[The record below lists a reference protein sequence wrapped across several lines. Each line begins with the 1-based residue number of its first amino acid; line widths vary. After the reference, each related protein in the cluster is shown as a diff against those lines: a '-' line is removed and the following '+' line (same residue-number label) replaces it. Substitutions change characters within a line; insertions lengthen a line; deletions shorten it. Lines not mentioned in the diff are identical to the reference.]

1 MDLIFKDITYTG
13 EVLNE
18 VKVNITN
25 QTMSVKELIE
35 ARVTVEV
42 ENYNNSSKEYFKG
55 LVKPSAAEETLNGF
69 KIKKKTVIDTE
80 KQVLVALS
88 AFQKNGYFI
97 LINDLQVTDLDEV
110 ITINEQTGVDF
121 IKLTQLVGG

>member
-25 QTMSVKELIE
+25 QTISVKELIE

-42 ENYNNSSKEYFKG
+42 EHYNSSSKEFFKG
-55 LVKPSAAEETLNGF
+55 LVKPTSAEETLNGF
-69 KIKKKTVIDTE
+69 KFRKKSIIDTE

-88 AFQKNGYFI
+88 AFQKNGYFV
-97 LINDLQVTDLDEV
+97 LINDLQVTNLDEV
-110 ITINEQTGVDF
+110 IAVNKQTEVSF